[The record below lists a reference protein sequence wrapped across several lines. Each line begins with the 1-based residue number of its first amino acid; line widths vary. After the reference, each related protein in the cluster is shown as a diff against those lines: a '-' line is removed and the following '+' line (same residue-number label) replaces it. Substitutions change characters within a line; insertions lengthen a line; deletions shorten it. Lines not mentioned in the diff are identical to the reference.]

1 MTNDQKERFGQ
12 LLIDTLSLYRVD
24 ITKSMLEIWWE
35 DLSHFDIDAIEQA
48 FSMHRRNP
56 DDGQFAP
63 KPANIVRLLG
73 GTSKDRAI
81 MAWNKAKKAISSVG
95 SYESVVFDDPIIHA
109 VISDMGGWV
118 TFCQGDA
125 DELKFRQND
134 FENRYRT
141 YLFNPPSG
149 YPKVLAGISQTENA
163 SSGFSVSP
171 PLTIGNVD
179 ACRLVYKG
187 GIANESAPKA
197 LGNKLKKIA

>member
-12 LLIDTLSLYRVD
+12 MLTDTLNIYRLDV
-24 ITKSMLEIWWE
+24 TKSLLEIWWQ
-35 DLSHFDIDAIEQA
+35 DLCHFDIDAIEQA
-48 FSMHRRNP
+48 LSMHRKNP
-56 DDGQFAP
+56 DEGQFAP

-73 GTSKDRAI
+73 GTTKDRAI

-118 TFCQGDA
+118 TFCQGSA
-125 DELKFRQND
+125 DELKFRQTD

-141 YLFNPPSG
+141 YLFAPPQS

-163 SSGFSVSP
+163 SSGLEVSP
-171 PLTIGNVD
+171 PLTIGNIET
-179 ACRLVYKG
+179 CRLVYKG
-187 GIANESAPKA
+187 GLSNEAAPKS